1 MFDFS
6 KYKDKLKNDI
16 GEKRFNHVIRVK
28 DMALKINK
36 NIDIEKIKT
45 AALLHDCAK
54 YNEKYYLDK
63 YKKYC
68 DFSKEIISNKAVLH
82 SFLGPIVAKYEYGVD
97 DDEILNA
104 IKYHTTGKENMTDFE
119 KIIFLA
125 DACEENRNY
134 EGVDKLRELAFK
146 NLDDAVL
153 FSLDGTIKSLVD
165 RKMVI
170 FPLTIK
176 ARNYLLR
183 EKNG

>member
-1 MFDFS
+1 
-6 KYKDKLKNDI
+6 
-16 GEKRFNHVIRVK
+16 
-28 DMALKINK
+28 
-36 NIDIEKIKT
+36 
-45 AALLHDCAK
+45 
-54 YNEKYYLDK
+54 
-63 YKKYC
+63 
-68 DFSKEIISNKAVLH
+68 
-82 SFLGPIVAKYEYGVD
+82 
-97 DDEILNA
+97 
-104 IKYHTTGKENMTDFE
+104 MTDFE

-134 EGVDKLRELAFK
+134 DGVDKLRELAFK

>member
-6 KYKDKLKNDI
+6 RYKDKLKKDI
-16 GEKRFNHVIRVK
+16 GEKRFKHVIRVK
-28 DMALKINK
+28 DMALKLNT
-36 NIDIEKIKT
+36 NIDVEKIKT

-54 YNEKYYLDK
+54 YNEEYFFEK

-68 DFSKEIISNKAVLH
+68 DFSDEIIENKSILH
-82 SFLGPIVAKYEYGVD
+82 SFLGPIVAKYEYGVYD
-97 DDEILNA
+97 EEILNA
-104 IKYHTTGKENMTDFE
+104 IKYHTTGRENMTDFE

-125 DACEENRNY
+125 DACEEKRDY
-134 EGVDKLRELAFK
+134 EGVEKLRALAFK

-153 FSLDGTIKSLVD
+153 FSLDATIKSLVD
-165 RKMVI
+165 RKMLI

-183 EKNG
+183 EKDG